1 MLNLF
6 WAYLQL
12 SVPSLQK
19 RREGRVFPLRFH
31 WKRCWRNRLRLLWSC
46 HLAFGH
52 RAEFHAPGSTTPNT
66 HYQSALLL
74 GRHELRYTHA
84 VQKKSRTN
92 KQVLAVNATYKHWQ
106 NLGRTYSSHIE
117 TSNFWRPYTS
127 RKKRLYLTLTHSLN
141 HETKKSHW
149 KNSISVKSKQFKL
162 RKHIKLACIC
172 SSKISYPGI
181 SVIILFS
188 SQ

>member
-106 NLGRTYSSHIE
+106 NLQFTYRNLKFLTPLHLE
-117 TSNFWRPYTS
+117 EKKALFNFNSFTKS
-127 RKKRLYLTLTHSLN
+127 RNK
-141 HETKKSHW
+141 KKSL
-149 KNSISVKSKQFKL
+149 KKFNK
-162 RKHIKLACIC
+162 RKIKT
-172 SSKISYPGI
+172 
-181 SVIILFS
+181 V
-188 SQ
+188 

>member
-12 SVPSLQK
+12 LVPSLQK

-52 RAEFHAPGSTTPNT
+52 QAEFHALGSTTPNT

-106 NLGRTYSSHIE
+106 NLQFTYR
-117 TSNFWRPYTS
+117 NFKFLTPLHLEEKKALLNFNLFTKS
-127 RKKRLYLTLTHSLN
+127 RNKKN
-141 HETKKSHW
+141 HW
-149 KNSISVKSKQFKL
+149 KNWISVKSKQFKL

-172 SSKISYPGI
+172 SSKISYPGR
-181 SVIILFS
+181 SVMILFS
-188 SQ
+188 S